1 MIPVALPSIESLLLL
16 FASMGAGVC
25 LLIWLLR
32 LLLSRRAR
40 SRFAARPV
48 LGVVLMLVLALAASF
63 TCHSNTRCGRLT
75 ANSRAAMPP
84 DA

>member
-63 TCHSNTRCGRLT
+63 YHSNTRCGRLT